1 MPVELWINNVTES
14 KWENGLNIGIAIANN
29 EKNYKT
35 CLVILHGHITNRPS
49 DLCHFKIQQK
59 KETKPTSLK
68 VYILRISL
76 KYLCITQH
84 KIFLVGGYDH
94 NLLGGLFSKCSVD
107 QIEDTR

>member
-1 MPVELWINNVTES
+1 MPAELWINNVTES

-59 KETKPTSLK
+59 KKKQKTTNLSKSLH
-68 VYILRISL
+68 SENFFE
-76 KYLCITQH
+76 
-84 KIFLVGGYDH
+84 IFVH
-94 NLLGGLFSKCSVD
+94 NTAQNIPCRWL
-107 QIEDTR
+107 

>member
-1 MPVELWINNVTES
+1 MFGDFTWPYYQQTFWPMPLQNTT
-14 KWENGLNIGIAIANN
+14 K
-29 EKNYKT
+29 
-35 CLVILHGHITNRPS
+35 
-49 DLCHFKIQQK
+49 K

-68 VYILRISL
+68 VYILRISF

-107 QIEDTR
+107 QIEDTRWTQN